1 MYIYKKYTG
10 IHIYRYTHIH
20 VYMYIKPEMVV
31 FKQYDFRN
39 TTSVIET
46 TEERAKLENWIPG
59 GAARW
64 VRLSYEAMKG
74 RPDFNFGS
82 GICNFYPFVPTS
94 EILYQHSLF
103 RSWFTI
109 GLSFLI
115 PSSRQPANQTMN
127 SWYLQ
132 NRKV

>member
-1 MYIYKKYTG
+1 
-10 IHIYRYTHIH
+10 
-20 VYMYIKPEMVV
+20 MYIKPKM
-31 FKQYDFRN
+31 KWLCSN
-39 TTSVIET
+39 SMTSEAQ
-46 TEERAKLENWIPG
+46 RLLLKLLRSGQNWIP